1 MILINIKIKNTYC
14 RNFIDNFIEHFSKS
28 DKILFVGIPL
38 EAERK
43 FIYYYRFFELYPLL
57 RNKNGGIFHGK

>member
-1 MILINIKIKNTYC
+1 M
-14 RNFIDNFIEHFSKS
+14 NFIEHFSKS

-57 RNKNGGIFHGK
+57 RNKNGGIFHGKKLY